1 MRKSKNKRVIPGF
14 GLSFGITITML
25 GLIVII
31 PLCSLVVFSA
41 KLSFPEFLDT
51 ITRPRVLSSY
61 AVSFFTAFV
70 AAAIDAVMG
79 MIIAWVLVRY
89 DFPGKAIMDGII
101 ELPFALP
108 TAVAGIAL
116 THLTTTEGWVGAFF
130 QKFGIK
136 IAYTRLGIIVAL
148 VFIGIPFVVRAVQ
161 PVLEKIDIQYEEAAN
176 ILGANSRQTMFR
188 VILPEILPSLIAGF
202 TMSFARGLGEYG
214 SVVFIAGNTPYETEI
229 APLMI
234 MSKLQEFDYASA
246 TSIALVMLAAAFV
259 ILFINAWLQ
268 SRASK
273 IVSGIAEQLG
283 CIAAK
288 LQDRC
293 METGRISVRFC
304 RNQITGRRKLWRSE
318 KIQGHLNGS

>member
-1 MRKSKNKRVIPGF
+1 MISFRFIEISKSKNKRVIPGF

-273 IVSGIAEQLG
+273 IVSGIA
-283 CIAAK
+283 
-288 LQDRC
+288 
-293 METGRISVRFC
+293 
-304 RNQITGRRKLWRSE
+304 
-318 KIQGHLNGS
+318 

>member
-1 MRKSKNKRVIPGF
+1 MNVTDNDEGGRIHMKKSKNKRVIPGF
-14 GLSFGITITML
+14 GMSFGITITML

-31 PLCSLVVFSA
+31 PLCSLVIFSA
-41 KLSFPEFLDT
+41 KLSPSEFIQT

-188 VILPEILPSLIAGF
+188 VILPEILRSLIAGF

-273 IVSGIAEQLG
+273 IVSGIA
-283 CIAAK
+283 
-288 LQDRC
+288 
-293 METGRISVRFC
+293 
-304 RNQITGRRKLWRSE
+304 
-318 KIQGHLNGS
+318 